1 MCGPPRS
8 FAFTHTEKANSVKRA
23 AIHHS
28 QCLRGRGAQ
37 QSFSVRCT
45 LLCLLAVLERCCHRC
60 CCCCA
65 PSTGRARG
73 RACRRASL
81 PRWAAARGASAR
93 RPVATVRLA
102 FAHCVIGAPLPR
114 KQELQQLQQQD
125 VRTARRWQRAWIPVA
140 HLLPLHAPRQPKRPP
155 PPSRPTVIGKRSMVH
170 ATQNRTRPSPKR
182 SGSRSSAIRGS
193 GRHPRSLQTSVAR
206 CKIVARALSS
216 FESLATYRAVRWHS
230 SMVARRQSSLSMAW
244 SRPRLSLPCSNARR
258 LPPNW
263 WMRPHES
270 QVRAAQKRE
279 RQSTVDQGP
288 VQRPRHEQQARTGI
302 PSGVRSGS
310 RRGESN
316 DTTSTRLLLML
327 IRSPRGQVCSQSI

>member
-1 MCGPPRS
+1 MNAWLSSRS
-8 FAFTHTEKANSVKRA
+8 FAFTHTEKPMKRLKRA

-28 QCLRGRGAQ
+28 HSVCAGGEHNKAFQCVA
-37 QSFSVRCT
+37 FP
-45 LLCLLAVLERCCHRC
+45 CLLAVLERCCHRC

-81 PRWAAARGASAR
+81 PRWAVARGASAR

-182 SGSRSSAIRGS
+182 SGSRSSAIEDLDGIHA
-193 GRHPRSLQTSVAR
+193 HP
-206 CKIVARALSS
+206 KP
-216 FESLATYRAVRWHS
+216 RW
-230 SMVARRQSSLSMAW
+230 
-244 SRPRLSLPCSNARR
+244 
-258 LPPNW
+258 
-263 WMRPHES
+263 
-270 QVRAAQKRE
+270 RAAK
-279 RQSTVDQGP
+279 S
-288 VQRPRHEQQARTGI
+288 
-302 PSGVRSGS
+302 
-310 RRGESN
+310 
-316 DTTSTRLLLML
+316 
-327 IRSPRGQVCSQSI
+327 